1 MHSEGDLGITFTAR
15 GASQLTYLL
24 EYYTHRNFFKKSFET
39 CSRSLKMT

>member
-24 EYYTHRNFFKKSFET
+24 EYYTLIETFSKS
-39 CSRSLKMT
+39 RLKRVVDP